1 MDTGILPTFCHI
13 HDVWPWA
20 GHLISLN
27 LNPLLC
33 IMGDNSIYLIVLF
46 LMIKWIISNQVLKL
60 RASLIAQL
68 VKIWLQCRRPQFD
81 PWVGKICWRRDRL
94 PTPVLLGFPCGS
106 AGKES
111 CNVRDLGSIP
121 GLGRSPGEGKG
132 CSLQYSCLEN
142 PMEACWA
149 ALWTSHISLDLT
161 VKYQSLS
168 SVRLLGTPW
177 TVACQAPLSK
187 YLQSSQRKRLAN
199 GWLGS
204 IRTSAWW
211 KEATRHLSEGHLL

>member
-94 PTPVLLGFPCGS
+94 PTPVFLGFLCGS

-111 CNVRDLGSIP
+111 CNAGDLGSVP
-121 GLGRSPGEGKG
+121 GLGRSPGHGKG
-132 CSLQYSCLEN
+132 YPLQYSGLEN
-142 PMEACWA
+142 SMDCIVHGLAKSQ
-149 ALWTSHISLDLT
+149 T
-161 VKYQSLS
+161 
-168 SVRLLGTPW
+168 
-177 TVACQAPLSK
+177 PLSDFHFQG
-187 YLQSSQRKRLAN
+187 YV
-199 GWLGS
+199 
-204 IRTSAWW
+204 IP
-211 KEATRHLSEGHLL
+211 KEFCAHAHTRAGEYITHWA